1 MKTYVAE
8 EVLTSWTD
16 GLIVVKAENKQ
27 KAMEMIKKEFSNF
40 FINFFD
46 DCGYEEDCKNE
57 RCLKHRLRELKD
69 NELVYVHGGD

>member
-27 KAMEMIKKEFSNF
+27 KAMEMIKKEFLH
-40 FINFFD
+40 FIDFFD
-46 DCGYEEDCKNE
+46 NCGYEEDCKSS

-69 NELVYVHGGD
+69 NELVYVYRGG

>member
-27 KAMEMIKKEFSNF
+27 KAMEIIKNELEYED
-40 FINFFD
+40 FFD
-46 DCGYEEDCKNE
+46 DCGYKEDCKNE
-57 RCLKHRLRELKD
+57 HCLKHRLRELKD
-69 NELVYVHGGD
+69 NEIVYVHGGD

>member
-16 GLIVVKAENKQ
+16 GLIVVKAENKK
-27 KAMEMIKKEFSNF
+27 KAMEIIKDEFTDL
-40 FINFFD
+40 IDFFD

-57 RCLKHRLRELKD
+57 HCLKHRLRELKD
-69 NELVYVHGGD
+69 NELVYVYGGD

>member
-16 GLIVVKAENKQ
+16 GLIVVRAENKQ
-27 KAMEMIKKEFSNF
+27 KAMEIIKNELKYE
-40 FINFFD
+40 NFFD

-57 RCLKHRLRELKD
+57 RCLKHRLRELRD

>member
-27 KAMEMIKKEFSNF
+27 KAMEIIKNELKYED
-40 FINFFD
+40 FFD
-46 DCGYEEDCKNE
+46 ECGYEEDCKSE
-57 RCLKHRLRELKD
+57 RYLKHRLRELKD